1 MHCLRMGNDIP
12 KAKGHTRLLEI
23 DWCLIT
29 LESHYFSCGS
39 VKTWN
44 TVNEAVEKNISFGKI
59 IELDKFMTKEEIKQ
73 IQDKR
78 RIF

>member
-1 MHCLRMGNDIP
+1 MNKTKVTPEDLLNRIAKNMGC
-12 KAKGHTRLLEI
+12 KVT
-23 DWCLIT
+23 
-29 LESHYFSCGS
+29 
-39 VKTWN
+39 TWN